1 MDENTTI
8 TLKSIIAFEKEIIQK
23 AKDILI
29 ELTNIDNTGL
39 ELDSYQIDT
48 DNETYTI
55 SFRNYVFGVYD
66 SNKNYKI
73 ITMTKGGSLVS
84 LKSQ

>member
-29 ELTNIDNTGL
+29 ELTKVDNAEL
-39 ELDSYQIDT
+39 ELSSYEIDT
-48 DNETYTI
+48 DNETFVIGFSYNT
-55 SFRNYVFGVYD
+55 FNGKV
-66 SNKNYKI
+66 NKI
-73 ITMTKGGSLVS
+73 ITITKEGSLIS
-84 LKSQ
+84 FKSQQL